1 MECRVKAIEL
11 CGRCLEYCYCLLR
24 LLFCCCCSSNLFLFL
39 PLVKKKNFFF
49 FSAARADQTLRR
61 SHHSQEEWKERKG
74 KYHHP
79 HNSFPFILRCKINVS
94 RKYFL
99 FRVKIP
105 FKIRTKIFSNYDEW
119 VKTFPNNSCQRGKW
133 VFYSEFS
140 HMNEHGGRARKFFF
154 RYVLASWQE
163 VASVRPS
170 VMPLQSWTFEKW
182 EFRVEFEQNS
192 INWSRTWNYAI

>member
-1 MECRVKAIEL
+1 MFRV
-11 CGRCLEYCYCLLR
+11 LLLPSSSFI
-24 LLFCCCCSSNLFLFL
+24 LLLLQQQSFSVSSSCE
-39 PLVKKKNFFF
+39 KKNFFF

-79 HNSFPFILRCKINVS
+79 HNFFPFILRCKINVS

-99 FRVKIP
+99 FRVKIS

-163 VASVRPS
+163 VASVRWSVCPS
-170 VMPLQSWTFEKW
+170 VRHAVTEL
-182 EFRVEFEQNS
+182 
-192 INWSRTWNYAI
+192 NYWKMGVSGRIWAK